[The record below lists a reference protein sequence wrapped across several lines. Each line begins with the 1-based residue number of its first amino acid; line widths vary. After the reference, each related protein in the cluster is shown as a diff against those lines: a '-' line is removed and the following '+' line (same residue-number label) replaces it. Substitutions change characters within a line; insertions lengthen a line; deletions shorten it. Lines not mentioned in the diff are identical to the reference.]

1 MRFLII
7 AFSLC
12 CLQAFAQTDRYKLT
26 AKDTLVTCTVDNRST
41 VVGPFSDLHSAD
53 FEKLAEAVF
62 AASPFPKDPY
72 TIIRSN
78 ETTTLRIGRHSYD
91 ELEYHTFLLYN
102 LDSVMNYTV
111 KAKTRFGLMAI
122 LAHEVGH
129 HALHH
134 FMKLPE
140 TTLAHQELQADFFAG
155 WVLAKLNVP
164 EADAIKGLLA
174 NFTSMSIYPAEKD
187 RLGAVKL
194 GYTFYATKSMSALAQ
209 LENGNVPEDGWLK
222 KWARKLSLSP
232 DHNLL
237 TESTFSTPS
246 LELTRTGILVYTK
259 QGTSYA
265 LARAIPSKDARY
277 AYLLFDN
284 QFTYWWIKKDGAL
297 VTANEEKV
305 LARVSLE
312 NMKRDE

>member
-1 MRFLII
+1 MRYLFFAL
-7 AFSLC
+7 SLC
-12 CLQAFAQTDRYKLT
+12 WLSSYAQTDRYKLT
-26 AKDTLVTCTVDNRST
+26 TKDTLVTCTVDGRSR

-62 AASPFPKDPY
+62 AASPFLKDPY
-72 TIIRSN
+72 TLIRSN
-78 ETTTLRIGRHSYD
+78 EATTLRIGRHSYD

-102 LDSVMNYTV
+102 LDSVMNYNV

-122 LAHEVGH
+122 LAHEIGH
-129 HALHH
+129 HVLHH

-140 TTLAHQELQADFFAG
+140 ATLAHQELQADFFAG
-155 WVLAKLNVP
+155 WILAKLNVP
-164 EADAIKGLLA
+164 EADAVKGLVMS
-174 NFTSMSIYPAEKD
+174 FTSTSIYPAEKD
-187 RLGAVKL
+187 RLGAIKL
-194 GYTFYATKSMSALAQ
+194 GYTLFANKGMSALTQ
-209 LENGNVPEDGWLK
+209 LENGSIPQDVWLK

-237 TESTFSTPS
+237 TASTISTPS
-246 LELTRTGILVYTK
+246 LELTHTGILVYTK

-305 LARVSLE
+305 LAQVNLE
-312 NMKRDE
+312 GMRRGE